1 VNPSGE
7 ARAGED
13 LEVTRLV
20 RRHETSRKQASSRRK
35 AAFHVLQSSEG
46 QGVGLARNPR
56 PGEKE
61 SPSRGGAGQSLK
73 GSGNRRRGLL
83 EYYSY

>member
-20 RRHETSRKQASSRRK
+20 RRHETSREQAISSEN
-35 AAFHVLQSSEG
+35 AAFHAL
-46 QGVGLARNPR
+46 
-56 PGEKE
+56 
-61 SPSRGGAGQSLK
+61 
-73 GSGNRRRGLL
+73 
-83 EYYSY
+83 